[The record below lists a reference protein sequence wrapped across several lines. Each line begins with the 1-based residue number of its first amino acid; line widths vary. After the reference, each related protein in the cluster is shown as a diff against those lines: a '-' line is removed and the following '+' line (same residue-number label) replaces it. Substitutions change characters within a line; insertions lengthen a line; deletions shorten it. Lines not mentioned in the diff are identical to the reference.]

1 MPAHLFYD
9 GECGLC
15 HLSVRY
21 LLWADPGGETRL
33 APLGG
38 ETFHRHVPVA
48 EQERLPDSLA
58 LLTRD
63 GRILTRSEG
72 VLQLLREV
80 GGVWR
85 VLAAL
90 GAVVPRGLADA
101 AYDAVARARHR
112 LFARPE
118 DACPVPPGPAR
129 ARFDP

>member
-15 HLSVRY
+15 HLSVRF
-21 LLWADPGGETRL
+21 LLWANPGGDTRL

-38 ETFHRHVPVA
+38 ETFRRRIPEE
-48 EQERLPDSLA
+48 EQARLPDSLV

-72 VLQLLREV
+72 VRYLLREL

-112 LFARPE
+112 LFARPGE
-118 DACPVPPGPAR
+118 ACPVPPGPAR